1 MKTMSVEIERTQ
13 TLTFF
18 VKVPDHWT
26 NNNVRAAMDDVIDDI
41 TNSDDFDWEFND
53 ADFKAG
59 SIYEIADTN
68 QIDYEF
74 PDEPAPEVA
83 P

>member
-1 MKTMSVEIERTQ
+1 MKTMAVEIERSQ
-13 TLTFF
+13 TLRFF

-26 NNNVRAAMDDVIDDI
+26 NNHVRAAMADVIYDI
-41 TNSDDFDWEFND
+41 DSDDLDWEFNGT
-53 ADFKAG
+53 DFRAG
-59 SIYEIADTN
+59 SIYEMAAAD

-74 PDEPAPEVA
+74 PDEPASEVA